1 MLYLLLAL
9 ILAAGF
15 ALRTWNINFDRGIG
29 SHPDERSTACFYAPT
44 IQLPDSWESFKDPRQ
59 SPMNPLWDVA
69 RQERRGFTYGHLPLY
84 MGVAMGELFHRVAP
98 IAERLGA
105 PEETVSLMA
114 RADHACDGIAVAG
127 RLTMAL
133 LDTLTILLLFL
144 LGRKIYSPT
153 TGLIA
158 AGFYAFTAQAI
169 QLSHFFAMDPASTT
183 FTVLAVLGGVKMI
196 QDRST
201 GAALLTGVAAGL
213 AISSKFSALPVLA
226 VPVVAAVI
234 VFWDVAQ
241 QRAVSG
247 VTDNASR
254 DELRALA
261 GIPISFLFAAVTFA
275 VTSPYAVLDW
285 MSFINATLIEQGRMV
300 RGVAD
305 FPFTRQ
311 YRNTVP
317 YLYFIDQQLRWGIG
331 LALGSVAAAG
341 VLVAG
346 VECVRT
352 FYAMA
357 ATVISRL
364 FSHDQWRAVPRVRQ
378 AELIVWAWVV
388 PYFGLTG
395 AFLAKFNRY
404 MLPLLPFVM
413 LFAAGMIWRLWRM
426 GSVKRVSRG
435 EEWGSGAVENRV
447 MPLNAETASVSESA
461 TRDAE
466 TTIATQ
472 AASSKQQA
480 AEVLDNSVPQPA
492 TLNTET
498 TASHQAASSK
508 QQAAS
513 TNDAARTAQ
522 QRAARILAVSLAT
535 LGLVGGLFWSLAYVN
550 GVYGREHTWI
560 SASRWIYENVP
571 EGSAILWEVWDDPL
585 PKSIP
590 GEAGMDMGSTGLY
603 NIDWS
608 PYEEDTAPKYE
619 LMRAK
624 LKEADYV
631 AYSSKRIYDSVDEL
645 PERYPMTNL
654 YYESMWDGSLGFELA
669 LDQTSPP
676 SLFGIEFD
684 DRHADESWSLY
695 DHPQAT
701 IFRKVRQLSDAEY
714 DALFAGTWEEA
725 VPWYRGKDSPLS
737 PLLSMIGL
745 DSSPESESEGL
756 LNRIIGLV
764 SGHESDLIGGAEV
777 DIDDRASL
785 ELAAPL
791 DQMPLVDNYRWNQL
805 ASENSGIAVIW
816 WWFVMALLGWIAW
829 PYAFGIFRP
838 LRDRGY
844 LFSRSLGWLVS
855 GWLLWWMASLG
866 WMQNSVRGAWSV
878 VLLLGI
884 GGALLAYRQ
893 RQSLG
898 RYLRRNWGLIVCAE
912 LLFAVAF
919 GLFVVIRL
927 FNPDLWQPW
936 FGGEKFMEFAFLNG
950 ILRSPTFP
958 PLDPHF
964 AGGQINYYYFGIYL
978 VAYLIKLTGIYAEVA
993 FNLAVPTLFAL
1004 TVSNAFAVAYSA
1016 VRDRRP
1022 AESGLVA
1029 SDPGTQYSESV
1040 DQSPHDVADPE
1051 EGKLPPGNLSADQE
1065 GVPTVDELPVAS
1077 DAQLATEAPVAQPT
1091 QPAEGAMADEGEDC
1105 PDTGDEPVDRAGW
1118 RHGILIALLAPLFV
1132 TILGNLDGFAQL
1144 VRSSARVGASTFSST
1159 VPGLDGIVRAVS
1171 AISSDPSLPAY
1182 DFWGPSRVI
1191 PSTINEFPFWSFLFA
1206 DLHPH
1211 LIGIPFSLLFLGILL
1226 ALFLEPTDWNEQRLR
1241 GGALLALLSL
1251 MLGTLAT
1258 VNLWEL
1264 PTYLGLGLLAF
1275 MVSQFYQTGRVRMGR
1290 TLLFAALYLL
1300 GAFLAYWPFFGTYQN
1315 IGASG
1320 LGLVR
1325 EGDALG
1331 IWLLIWG
1338 LFLFVLTSWIFFAAS
1353 RSAGPRWTE
1362 AGQRVRPTGIE
1373 RTLSMTL
1380 RRFDRLPRVL
1390 YLQRLIVKQST
1401 LGYEL
1406 ARWIVPL
1413 TLLAAAVAL
1422 WMDRAVLALCLS
1434 LLGLAFLLLWRRG
1447 READAGS
1454 IFVALLT
1461 VTGLAILAGT
1471 QVVYLKDFLQG
1482 GDWYRMNTLFKFFSQ
1497 VWVIWGVAAAIA
1509 LPRLWS
1515 GFVSKKAQP
1524 VDGAVTSKRIWR
1536 YAWAVLLVLL
1546 IAASLAYPLLGT
1558 PARVDQRLNGWRPPP
1573 GTLNGLA
1580 YMEQGTYTWP
1590 DAGNVVELEY
1600 DWAAIQWLLDNVR
1613 GNPVLVESAEVDYYR
1628 AGGTRVA
1635 SLTGLSGLRGMHAS
1649 EQRYGD
1655 LVGERDGLHREFWN
1669 TADVDRTIELMDE
1682 LDVALIYVGQLEQHQ
1697 HRAGVEKL
1705 ENMASE
1711 GLLVPIYSNERVII
1725 YAVPGEL
1732 AQDDDGG
1739 YRPS

>member
-44 IQLPDSWESFKDPRQ
+44 IHLPDSWESFKDPRQ

-105 PEETVSLMA
+105 PAETVSLMA
-114 RADHACDGIAVAG
+114 RADHACDAIAVAG

-144 LGRKIYSPT
+144 LGRRIYSPT

-196 QDRST
+196 QDRSI
-201 GAALLTGVAAGL
+201 GAASLTGVAAGL

-254 DELRALA
+254 DELHALA
-261 GIPISFLFAAVTFA
+261 GLPIAFLLASMTFA

-285 MSFINATLIEQGRMV
+285 MSFVNATLVEQGRMV

-346 VECVRT
+346 VELVRT
-352 FYAMA
+352 LYAMA
-357 ATVISRL
+357 VTVISRI
-364 FSHDQWRAVPRVRQ
+364 FARRRWRAVPAERQ

-413 LFAAGMIWRLWRM
+413 LFAAGMIWRLWRI
-426 GSVKRVSRG
+426 
-435 EEWGSGAVENRV
+435 GSGER
-447 MPLNAETASVSESA
+447 VSESGETA
-461 TRDAE
+461 AIEADELTVVASEAGARSEIDRDGDVDLVVAGDSLDVE
-466 TTIATQ
+466 AHSLDPTAIALAH
-472 AASSKQQA
+472 AASSTQQGR
-480 AEVLDNSVPQPA
+480 SP
-492 TLNTET
+492 
-498 TASHQAASSK
+498 K
-508 QQAAS
+508 
-513 TNDAARTAQ
+513 
-522 QRAARILAVSLAT
+522 QRAAQILAIAFTAVGLA
-535 LGLVGGLFWSLAYVN
+535 GGLFWSFAYVN

-571 EGSAILWEVWDDPL
+571 QGSAILWELWDDPL

-608 PYEEDTAPKYE
+608 PYEEDTAQKYE
-619 LMRAK
+619 VMRAK

-631 AYSSKRIYDSVDEL
+631 VYSSKRIYDSVDEL

-676 SLFGIEFD
+676 SLFGVEFD

-701 IFRKVRQLSDAEY
+701 VFRKVRQLSDAEY
-714 DALFAGTWEEA
+714 DAIFAGTWDEA

-737 PLLSMIGL
+737 PFLSMIGL
-745 DSSPESESEGL
+745 GSSPESESEGL
-756 LNRIIGLV
+756 LNRVIGLV
-764 SGHESDLIGGAEV
+764 SGQVSGYESSVIGGAEL
-777 DIDDRASL
+777 DADDRASL
-785 ELAAPL
+785 DLATPL
-791 DQMPLVDNYRWNQL
+791 DQMPVVDDYRWNQL
-805 ASENSGIAVIW
+805 ASGNSGIAVIW
-816 WWFVMALLGWIAW
+816 WWFVVALLGWIAW

-844 LFSRSLGWLVS
+844 LFSRSLGWLIS
-855 GWLLWWMASLG
+855 GWLLWWLASLG
-866 WMQNSVRGAWSV
+866 WIQNSVRSAWSV

-884 GGALLAYRQ
+884 GGAFLAYFQ
-893 RQSLG
+893 RRSLL
-898 RYLRRNWGLIVCAE
+898 RYLHKNWPLIVCAE
-912 LLFAVAF
+912 LIFAIAF
-919 GLFVVIRL
+919 GLFVMIRL
-927 FNPDLWQPW
+927 LNPDLWQPW

-958 PLDPHF
+958 PVDPHF

-993 FNLAVPTLFAL
+993 FNLAIPTLFAL

-1016 VRDRRP
+1016 VRDRRS
-1022 AESGLVA
+1022 ADSGLIA
-1029 SDPGTQYSESV
+1029 SDPGFP
-1040 DQSPHDVADPE
+1040 DLAP
-1051 EGKLPPGNLSADQE
+1051 ADQ
-1065 GVPTVDELPVAS
+1065 PAD
-1077 DAQLATEAPVAQPT
+1077 DLAEP
-1091 QPAEGAMADEGEDC
+1091 D
-1105 PDTGDEPVDRAGW
+1105 DTGDSIGSPSTVQEPMSLVDEPPASSDAELATDVPTAPSSQSVEAAMAEQVADQPNSATELVDPAGW
-1118 RHGILIALLAPLFV
+1118 RHGIVIALLAPLFV

-1144 VRSSARVGASTFSST
+1144 VRSFARTGESTFSSA

-1171 AISSDPSLPAY
+1171 AISSDPTLPSY

-1226 ALFLEPTDWNEQRLR
+1226 ALFLEPAGWSEHRLR
-1241 GGALLALLSL
+1241 GSALLALLSL

-1275 MVSQFYQTGRVRMGR
+1275 MVSQFYRDGYIQWGR
-1290 TLLFAALYLL
+1290 TVVFGVLYLF
-1300 GAFLAYWPFFGTYQN
+1300 GAFLAYWPFFSTYQN

-1320 LGLVR
+1320 VGMVR
-1325 EGDALG
+1325 AGDKLG

-1338 LFLFVLTSWIFFAAS
+1338 LFFFVLTSWIFFAAS
-1353 RSAGPRWTE
+1353 RPAGPRQVE
-1362 AGQRVRPTGIE
+1362 AGQHVRPTGVE
-1373 RTLSMTL
+1373 RTLSMSL

-1390 YLQRLIVKQST
+1390 YLQRLIVKRST
-1401 LGYEL
+1401 LAYEL

-1413 TLLAAAVAL
+1413 ALLAAAVAL
-1422 WMDRAVLALCLS
+1422 WMDRAVLALCLP

-1454 IFVALLT
+1454 IFVALLA
-1461 VTGLAILAGT
+1461 VTGFAILAGT

-1509 LPRLWS
+1509 LPRLWR
-1515 GFVSKKAQP
+1515 GFVLRQQTP
-1524 VDGAVTSKRIWR
+1524 VADRDVKSKRIWR
-1536 YAWAVLLVLL
+1536 YVWAGLLVLL
-1546 IAASLAYPLLGT
+1546 IAASLAYPLFGT
-1558 PARVDQRLNGWRPPP
+1558 PARVDQRLIGWRPPL

-1580 YMEQGTYTWP
+1580 FMENGTYTWP
-1590 DAGNVVELEY
+1590 DAGNVVELEH
-1600 DWAAIQWLLDNVR
+1600 DWAAIQWLLENVR

-1669 TADVDRTIELMDE
+1669 TADVDRTIELMDD
-1682 LDVALIYVGQLEQHQ
+1682 LDVALIYVGQLERHQ

-1705 ENMASE
+1705 EQMASE
-1711 GLLVPIYSNERVII
+1711 GLLIPIYGNDRVTI
-1725 YAVPGEL
+1725 YAVPGQL
-1732 AQDDDGG
+1732 AQDDDGR